1 MSICYSLE
9 KGPVM
14 MSAMEQYEMTLEKI
28 DQAPQTLRDIV
39 QNRLRE
45 AILDGRFAPGARLV
59 ERPLC
64 EQLGVSRTVVRET
77 IRYLEAEGL
86 VEIIPNRGPIVATLN
101 WDQAKQ
107 VYDIRRQLE
116 GSAASACADVQGPE
130 FAPKLSA
137 ALAALQNKI
146 HDTEWTD
153 FLQATTHFYHL
164 IFQEAGHSIAW
175 EIVQRLNGRISRLR
189 TLTITDQTRER
200 SGMSHMVAIHDAILS
215 RDAMKARQAVEDHI
229 SDAARIANKF
239 LHDTASEAE
248 NG

>member
-1 MSICYSLE
+1 
-9 KGPVM
+9 
-14 MSAMEQYEMTLEKI
+14 MTLKKI

-39 QNRLRE
+39 QSRLRE
-45 AILDGRFAPGARLV
+45 AILNGGFAPGSRLV

-86 VEIIPNRGPIVATLN
+86 VEIIPNRGPIVATLT

-116 GSAASACADVQGPE
+116 GSAAAACAQLQTPE
-130 FAPKLSA
+130 FAPKFSA
-137 ALAALQNKI
+137 ALAALQIKV
-146 HDTEWTD
+146 HDTEWAD

-189 TLTITDQTRER
+189 TVTITDQSRER
-200 SGMSHMVAIHDAILS
+200 SGMSHMVAIHDGIIS
-215 RDAMKARQAVEDHI
+215 GDAQRAKQAVEDHI
-229 SDAARIANKF
+229 RDAEMVANRF
-239 LHDTASEAE
+239 LNAKVGD
-248 NG
+248 